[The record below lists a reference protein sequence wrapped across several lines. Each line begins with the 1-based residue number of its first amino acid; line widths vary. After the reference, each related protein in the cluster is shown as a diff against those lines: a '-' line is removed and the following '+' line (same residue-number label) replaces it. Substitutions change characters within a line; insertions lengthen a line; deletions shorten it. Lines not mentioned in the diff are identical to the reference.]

1 VICSNCGAENPAGAK
16 FCNECATP
24 LAVTCPN
31 CGTANAPSAK
41 FCSECATPLSA
52 GAPVPSVAASP
63 ARASV
68 PAPVAERRL
77 VSILFADLVGFTTLS
92 DGRDPEEARDL
103 LSRYFGLAREVIER
117 YGGTV
122 EKFIG
127 DAVMAVWGAP
137 VAREDDA
144 ELAVRAGLDLVDIVK
159 TLGPTIQARAGVLTG
174 EAAVTIGA
182 TGEGMVAGDLV
193 NTASRLQSAAAPGT
207 VRVGESTERAASGAI
222 AFEPVGEQSL
232 KGKAAPV
239 ASWRA
244 LRVVAQRG
252 GKGRSDLP
260 EPPFVGRDEELRLL
274 KELLAATGRD
284 RRPRLVSV
292 TGPGGLGKSR
302 LAWELEKYIDGLA
315 EPIYWHRGR
324 SPAYGEGITFWA
336 LGEMVRG
343 RAGLA
348 EGDDEAT
355 TRERVA
361 ATVAEYVPGE
371 EDRRFVEPALLTL
384 LGLDAPPPG
393 GRDALFAAWRIF
405 FEHVAM
411 KGTSVLVFEDLQWA
425 DSGQLDFIEHLLEWS
440 KGAPILVVTLVRPEL
455 FERRPDWGR
464 AIRNFTGV
472 ALEPLPEAAMHAL
485 IGGLVPGLPERA
497 ARSIVERAD
506 GVPLYAVEMVR
517 ALVADGRLERAD
529 GGYRPVGDLGSLA
542 VPDTLRSLIASRLDG
557 LDPLDRSL
565 IEDGSVLGQ
574 SFSLAGLAAVSGR
587 EPADLEIRLPGLVR
601 RELLELEAD
610 PRSPE
615 RGQYRFV
622 QSLIRE
628 VAHAT
633 LARPERR
640 ARHLAAARYFEA
652 LGDDELAGALATHYL
667 AAHEASAPG
676 PEAEAV
682 AVQARL
688 ALRGA
693 ADRAAGLGAHEQAV
707 AYLEQTLTVATDP
720 AEQAELLERAGES
733 ASASAHHEAAEG
745 YLRRAIEIHRA
756 LGNRV
761 GIARTTAGVG
771 RTLINVRRGD
781 VAVPMLEAASA
792 EFADLGVDPA
802 VAALGGQLARAY
814 YLTGN
819 LARAIEIADTVL
831 RTAEHL
837 DLVPI
842 VADTLVTKGSAL
854 SQDGRSTE
862 GLALL
867 RAGQE
872 LAEKHGLGDTL
883 MRALGNRAALE
894 SSRDPRAAFEIAR
907 AGLAAGRRLGQRNS
921 VVIGNAAGAA
931 WRVGE
936 WSWGREVL
944 AEALAEEFETSDRAE
959 LLGGSIV
966 FDALLGEPVTEQMS
980 EVERLLAGA
989 TDPYRIATL
998 EWTKGWVA
1006 FNDGRLAESRERW
1019 RHGIEL
1025 TASPEALPYT
1035 ARAAIWDR
1043 DADAARTDLAELDAS
1058 GVHGPALEADRTTMR
1073 AGIAALEGRTSDAL
1087 ALYRDANRAWADLG
1101 LAWDE
1106 AMCAVDMALV
1116 LDPALPEVRAAAD
1129 VARETFSRLGAK
1141 PVLERLEAAMNAR
1154 ARSSV
1159 SPPSMSDARAEHE
1172 ADTVPSER

>member
-24 LAVTCPN
+24 LAATCPN

-41 FCSECATPLSA
+41 FCSECASPLSA
-52 GAPVPSVAASP
+52 GVSVPSLAASP
-63 ARASV
+63 TRVSM

-92 DGRDPEEARDL
+92 DGRDPEEAREL
-103 LSRYFGLAREVIER
+103 LSRYFALARDVIER

-137 VAREDDA
+137 VAQEDDA
-144 ELAVRAGLDLVDIVK
+144 ERAVRAALDLVDIVT
-159 TLGPTIQARAGVLTG
+159 TLGPAIQARAGVLTG

-193 NTASRLQSAAAPGT
+193 NTASRLQSAAEPGS
-207 VRVGESTERAASGAI
+207 VLVGESTERAASEAV
-222 AFEPVGEQSL
+222 AFEPVGDQSL
-232 KGKAAPV
+232 KGKAVPV
-239 ASWRA
+239 AAWRA
-244 LRVVAQRG
+244 LRVIAQRG

-274 KELLAATGRD
+274 KELLSATGRD

-292 TGPGGLGKSR
+292 TGPGGIGKSR
-302 LAWELEKYIDGLA
+302 LAWELEKYIDGVT

-336 LGEMVRG
+336 LGEMVRS

-355 TRERVA
+355 TRERIA
-361 ATVAEYVPGE
+361 AALGEYVPGE

-393 GRDALFAAWRIF
+393 GRDALFAGWRIF
-405 FEHVAM
+405 FEQVAL
-411 KGTSVLVFEDLQWA
+411 KGTTVLVFEDLQWA

-464 AIRNFTGV
+464 AIRNFTGI
-472 ALEPLPEAAMHAL
+472 ALEPLPEAAMRAL
-485 IGGLVPGLPERA
+485 IAGLVPGLPERA
-497 ARSIVERAD
+497 AHAIVDRAD
-506 GVPLYAVEMVR
+506 GVPLYAVEMIR
-517 ALVADGRLERAD
+517 SLVAEGRLERAD
-529 GGYRPVGDLGSLA
+529 GGYRPVGELGSLA

-557 LDPLDRSL
+557 LDPMDRSL
-565 IEDGSVLGQ
+565 IEDASVLGQ
-574 SFSLAGLAAVSGR
+574 SFSRTGLAAVSGR
-587 EPADLEIRLPGLVR
+587 EPADLDARLAGLVR

-667 AAHEASAPG
+667 AAYEASALG
-676 PEAEAV
+676 PEADAV

-688 ALRGA
+688 ALNGA
-693 ADRAAGLGAHEQAV
+693 AERAAALGAHEQAI
-707 AYLEQTLTVATDP
+707 AYLEQALTVTTDR
-720 AEQAELLERAGES
+720 AEQAQLLERAGNS
-733 ASASAHHEAAEG
+733 ATFSGRHEAAEG

-756 LGNRV
+756 LVDDIGT
-761 GIARTTAGVG
+761 ARATGELG
-771 RTLINVRRGD
+771 RSLISARYAD
-781 VAVPMLEAASA
+781 VAVRELEAARA
-792 EFADLGVDPA
+792 EFANLEGDPA
-802 VAALGGQLARAY
+802 MAVLGGQLARAY

-819 LARAIEIADTVL
+819 LGRAIEIAGRVL

-837 DLVPI
+837 DLVPVI
-842 VADTLVTKGSAL
+842 ADTLVTKGSAL
-854 SQDGRSTE
+854 VQDGQSAE

-872 LAEKHGLGDTL
+872 LAERHGLADTL
-883 MRALGNRAALE
+883 MRAAVNRTALE
-894 SSRDPRAAFEIAR
+894 TARDPRAAFEIGR
-907 AGLAAGRRLGQRNS
+907 AGLAAARRLGHRNGS
-921 VVIGNAAGAA
+921 LIGNASGAA
-931 WRVGE
+931 ARVGE
-936 WSWGREVL
+936 WTWAIQL
-944 AEALAEEFETSDRAE
+944 LDEALAEEFESSDRAD
-959 LLGGSIV
+959 LLGSLV
-966 FDALLGEPVTEQMS
+966 FYRAYTGAPTDELVD
-980 EVERLLAGA
+980 EVERLMGGA
-989 TDPYRIATL
+989 TDPTRISGL
-998 EWTKGWVA
+998 DWTRAWVW
-1006 FNDGRLAESRERW
+1006 FVEGRLGEAREAW
-1019 RHGIEL
+1019 RRAIEL
-1025 TASPEALPYT
+1025 MATPEILPFP
-1035 ARAAIWDR
+1035 ARAALWDG
-1043 DADAARTDLAELDAS
+1043 DADAARVDLEAFDAS
-1058 GVHGPALEADRTTMR
+1058 GVHGPALEADRTTIR
-1073 AGIAALEGRTSDAL
+1073 AGIAGLEGRTADAL
-1087 ALYRDANRAWADLG
+1087 ALYRDALRAWGDLG
-1101 LAWDE
+1101 LAFDQ
-1106 AMCAVDMALV
+1106 ALCAVDMAIV
-1116 LDPALPEVRAAAD
+1116 LDPALPEVRAAAE
-1129 VARETFSRLGAK
+1129 VARETLTRLGAK
-1141 PVLERLEAAMNAR
+1141 PILERLDVALAR
-1154 ARSSV
+1154 KGPPV
-1159 SPPSMSDARAEHE
+1159 SPSAARESRVAQE
-1172 ADTVPSER
+1172 ADAVPSER